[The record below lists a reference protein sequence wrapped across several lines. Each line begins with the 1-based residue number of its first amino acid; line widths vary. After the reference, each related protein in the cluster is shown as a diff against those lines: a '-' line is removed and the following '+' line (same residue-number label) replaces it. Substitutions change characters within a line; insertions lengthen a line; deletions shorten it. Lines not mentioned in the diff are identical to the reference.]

1 MHVLQQSYSIIY
13 ISICVCYRLGEEY
26 EDIANKALTPPTNTA
41 ELMDFIVYVQKV
53 ENETVFLME
62 GRLREICK
70 YMLFLADYTT
80 FTPVEVKQNCTTF
93 QWYLRMPS
101 IFDEHRLIVEQKT
114 TEYQEFLRVR
124 MAHIQYLY
132 LGSLK

>member
-1 MHVLQQSYSIIY
+1 LYVLQESYSTIC
-13 ISICVCYRLGEEY
+13 ICVCYRLGEEY
-26 EDIANKALTPPTNTA
+26 EDIAAKAVTPPTNTA
-41 ELMDFIVYVQKV
+41 ELMDFIAYVQKV
-53 ENETVFLME
+53 ENQTVFLME
-62 GRLREICK
+62 DRLREICK

-93 QWYLRMPS
+93 QWYLHMPS

-124 MAHIQYLY
+124 MAHIFM
-132 LGSLK
+132 SLKC